1 MTEAQAKLKLLAL
14 EATTNDFNKLDMIVK
29 FTNLGLSQEV
39 ITRIQD
45 LFDFTKKI
53 GNQIIHIGK
62 IIMKKLINFINENPN
77 LTIGLAVGVGLSVLT
92 GMLISAVPV
101 VGVPLSG
108 IVSSIVGMI
117 SIPLGILKG
126 HRLDKV
132 MQGEYVSN
140 SVIEDLI
147 TVAKKFWALFVD
159 ILESLKNI
167 LN

>member
-53 GNQIIHIGK
+53 GNQTIHIGK

-126 HRLDKV
+126 HRLDRV

-147 TVAKKFWALFVD
+147 TIAKKFWALFVD
-159 ILESLKNI
+159 ILESLKDI

>member
-159 ILESLKNI
+159 ILESLKDI